1 MPIFSKQLESLCWS
15 KNTILCPSNCC
26 LWHFL
31 LIQLKKLTNI
41 FCDTKLS
48 CVETTL
54 VWPSSSKT
62 NTHTFLF
69 FCLFLF
75 FKNKNKQKQTKQTLI
90 RYNGWTEKEW
100 KSSGCPMNPLQK
112 PGAQEHLKLRKT
124 SRDATWHQACRPYS
138 NALDKV
144 LTLFISGLRVSCML
158 QSPVHL
164 TSV

>member
-1 MPIFSKQLESLCWS
+1 MSVKLLSLTLS
-15 KNTILCPSNCC
+15 VDSTKEINQHI
-26 LWHFL
+26 LWHK
-31 LIQLKKLTNI
+31 IVMCRDNAGLTIEFKNKHTHI
-41 FCDTKLS
+41 SLFFVCFCF
-48 CVETTL
+48 
-54 VWPSSSKT
+54 SKT
-62 NTHTFLF
+62 N
-69 FCLFLF
+69 
-75 FKNKNKQKQTKQTLI
+75 KKQKQTKQTLI

-124 SRDATWHQACRPYS
+124 SRDAMWHQACRPYS

>member
-31 LIQLKKLTNI
+31 LIQLKKLTNV

-75 FKNKNKQKQTKQTLI
+75 FKNKQKTKTNKTNIDQVQWLDWKGVKKQWMP
-90 RYNGWTEKEW
+90 NE
-100 KSSGCPMNPLQK
+100 SSPETW
-112 PGAQEHLKLRKT
+112 EHLKLRKT
-124 SRDATWHQACRPYS
+124 SRDAMWHQACRPYS